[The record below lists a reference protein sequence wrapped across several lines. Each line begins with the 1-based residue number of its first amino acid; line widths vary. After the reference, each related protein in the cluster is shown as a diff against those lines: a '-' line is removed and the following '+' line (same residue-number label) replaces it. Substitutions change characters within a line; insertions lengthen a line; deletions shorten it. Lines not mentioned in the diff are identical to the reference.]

1 MMDVSAAI
9 ADAEQVLRTVCP
21 DLDGVPVYLLT
32 TSDAPHVFGR
42 CEPGLR
48 GSTTSL
54 FDLAMQPF
62 LTKLGRYCGRGFCC
76 YLHLPG
82 IETAEV
88 FVATVLH
95 EAAHWLSSDT
105 SPDNASPHLA
115 QFVPTM
121 MALTSPSDAVY
132 SELPLW
138 HNHELD
144 FVRAAA
150 HVRFRTLHHGFGWCA
165 ADVSFGG
172 STYGLSDRHEYMSV
186 MRDECYQRA
195 SDSIRSILETE
206 PPQSLVSLWE
216 RDTHAKADA

>member
-1 MMDVSAAI
+1 MDVSAAI
-9 ADAEQVLRTVCP
+9 ADAEQVLRAVCP
-21 DLDGVPVYLLT
+21 DLDRQACYLLT
-32 TSDAPHVFGR
+32 TADAPHIFGR

-54 FDLAMQPF
+54 FDLAMRPF
-62 LTKLGRYCGRGFCC
+62 LTKLGRWCGRGFCC

-82 IETAEV
+82 IETADV
-88 FVATVLH
+88 FIATALH
-95 EAAHWLSSDT
+95 ELGHWLSSDT

-144 FVRAAA
+144 FVRSAC
-150 HVRFRTLHHGFGWCA
+150 HLRFRTLHQGFGWCN

-172 STYGLSDRHEYMSV
+172 DCYGLSDRHEYMSV
-186 MRDECYQRA
+186 MRDECHRLR
-195 SDSIRSILETE
+195 DWPIRDILATDT
-206 PPQSLVSLWE
+206 PQELVELWE
-216 RDTHAKADA
+216 SDTQ